1 MAGIRLAAAPLMR
14 VWTRTVV
21 AQNQVPSPTRL
32 CVRVAAMTKTALA
45 DLYRAYIACL
55 NRQDWANLH
64 RFVADDAR
72 HNGRPFGLA
81 GYRAMLERDF
91 EEIPDLQ
98 FNIELLICDP
108 PHVASRL
115 RFDCRPKGLF
125 LDLPVN
131 GRRVVFAENVFY
143 QFRDEKNCGGL
154 VGDRQ
159 GGDRSAAVRPSD
171 PRKRQVGSAP
181 KTEPTQ
187 LRLRCPRNHIKSTKL

>member
-1 MAGIRLAAAPLMR
+1 
-14 VWTRTVV
+14 
-21 AQNQVPSPTRL
+21 
-32 CVRVAAMTKTALA
+32 MTKTALA
-45 DLYRAYIACL
+45 DLYRGYIACL
-55 NRQDWANLH
+55 NRQDWPNLH
-64 RFVADDAR
+64 GFVAADAR

-131 GRRVVFAENVFY
+131 GRRVNFAENVFY
-143 QFRDEKNCGGL
+143 QFRDGRVAEVWSVVDK
-154 VGDRQ
+154 
-159 GGDRSAAVRPSD
+159 AAIE
-171 PRKRQVGSAP
+171 A
-181 KTEPTQ
+181 Q
-187 LRLRCPRNHIKSTKL
+187 L